1 MTIVTLEEDGDDLLL
16 PIPQEVLD
24 QLNLKEGDTLLFS
37 VDEKTNHIILTK
49 KDDTTNRKEIS

>member
-37 VDEKTNHIILTK
+37 VDEKTNHITLTK
-49 KDDTTNRKEIS
+49 KNHNGE